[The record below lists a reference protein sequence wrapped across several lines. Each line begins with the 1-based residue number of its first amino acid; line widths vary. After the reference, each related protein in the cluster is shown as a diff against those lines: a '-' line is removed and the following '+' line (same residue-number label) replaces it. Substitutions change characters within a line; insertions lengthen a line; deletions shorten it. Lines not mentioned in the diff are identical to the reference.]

1 MKTKKELRREFFRLE
16 KSFEER
22 IANLKTEIK
31 NNHSNFEMLLNYL
44 GLEEEEYSALEP
56 RSPILSYYWST
67 GTKTKGTKTEAVKK
81 IRLVKKK
88 KK

>member
-1 MKTKKELRREFFRLE
+1 MKRKKELRREFFRL
-16 KSFEER
+16 EER

>member
-1 MKTKKELRREFFRLE
+1 MKTKKELRRELFRL
-16 KSFEER
+16 EER

-31 NNHSNFEMLLNYL
+31 NNHSNFEMLLNHL

-56 RSPILSYYWST
+56 ISPILSYYCST
-67 GTKTKGTKTEAVKK
+67 GTKTEAVKK

>member
-1 MKTKKELRREFFRLE
+1 
-16 KSFEER
+16 
-22 IANLKTEIK
+22 
-31 NNHSNFEMLLNYL
+31 MLLNHL